1 MRSAPHVVSPA
12 WRPGANV
19 RELGTAAALGLLLLV
34 LLVAAPQ
41 FFRLDNLRDLAV
53 ANAPVLIVAVGMTLV
68 LLTSHVDISVG
79 SQFAVCSVAAAL
91 LARTGMPM
99 PFVLG
104 TTVVLGAGLGAVNG
118 LFVARLQL
126 PSVVVT
132 LATMV
137 IWRDALR
144 WATEGA
150 WVQDLPPSF
159 QWFGLAQRSGEWV
172 VVLTAGGVLLVAAY
186 VLRLRAAGR
195 AVYAVGSDPEA
206 ARLVGL
212 RPPRVVFGVFTM
224 LGACTA
230 LAAVLNSIRFAE
242 VQANAGVGLEIK
254 VLASVVV
261 GGTLI
266 TGGRGTLGGTLAGV
280 ALLGVL
286 GTALTFLGVNAFWEK
301 AAQGAIILLAS
312 AADALAGLGTRRAA
326 RLA

>member
-1 MRSAPHVVSPA
+1 MRRYLTDRRDEVWLAGRQFRRHPKCWAVI
-12 WRPGANV
+12 
-19 RELGTAAALGLLLLV
+19 GL
-34 LLVAAPQ
+34 
-41 FFRLDNLRDLAV
+41 
-53 ANAPVLIVAVGMTLV
+53 TLV
-68 LLTSHVDISVG
+68 VGLAASTSL
-79 SQFAVCSVAAAL
+79 FAVV
-91 LARTGMPM
+91 
-99 PFVLG
+99 
-104 TTVVLGAGLGAVNG
+104 
-118 LFVARLQL
+118 
-126 PSVVVT
+126 
-132 LATMV
+132 
-137 IWRDALR
+137 D
-144 WATEGA
+144 
-150 WVQDLPPSF
+150 
-159 QWFGLAQRSGEWV
+159 
-172 VVLTAGGVLLVAAY
+172 GVLLKPLPY
-186 VLRLRAAGR
+186 
-195 AVYAVGSDPEA
+195 PEA

-212 RPPRVVFGVFTM
+212 QPQRVMFGVFTT

-326 RLA
+326 RVA

>member
-1 MRSAPHVVSPA
+1 
-12 WRPGANV
+12 
-19 RELGTAAALGLLLLV
+19 
-34 LLVAAPQ
+34 
-41 FFRLDNLRDLAV
+41 
-53 ANAPVLIVAVGMTLV
+53 
-68 LLTSHVDISVG
+68 VDISVG
-79 SQFAVCSVAAAL
+79 SQFAVCSVCAAL
-91 LARTGMPM
+91 LARAGMPM
-99 PFVLG
+99 PLVLG
-104 TTVVLGAGLGAVNG
+104 ATVVLGAGLGAMNG

-150 WVQDLPPSF
+150 WVQDLPLSF

-212 RPPRVVFGVFTM
+212 QPQRVVFGVFTT

-242 VQANAGVGLEIK
+242 VQANAGAGLEIK
-254 VLASVVV
+254 VLASLV
-261 GGTLI
+261 
-266 TGGRGTLGGTLAGV
+266 GV

>member
-1 MRSAPHVVSPA
+1 M
-12 WRPGANV
+12 
-19 RELGTAAALGLLLLV
+19 
-34 LLVAAPQ
+34 
-41 FFRLDNLRDLAV
+41 
-53 ANAPVLIVAVGMTLV
+53 
-68 LLTSHVDISVG
+68 
-79 SQFAVCSVAAAL
+79 
-91 LARTGMPM
+91 
-99 PFVLG
+99 
-104 TTVVLGAGLGAVNG
+104 NG

-144 WATEGA
+144 WATQGA
-150 WVQDLPPSF
+150 WVQNLPPSF
-159 QWFGLAQRSGEWV
+159 QWFGLTQRTGEWLA
-172 VVLTAGGVLLVAAY
+172 VLTAGGVLLVGAY

-212 RPPRVVFGVFTM
+212 QPQRVVFGVFTT

-242 VQANAGVGLEIK
+242 VQANAGVGLELK
-254 VLASVVV
+254 ELASVVV
-261 GGTLI
+261 GGTLL
-266 TGGRGTLGGTLAGV
+266 TGGRGTLGGTLVGV

-301 AAQGAIILLAS
+301 AAQGAIILLAA

>member
-1 MRSAPHVVSPA
+1 VRSAPHVVSPA

-19 RELGTAAALGLLLLV
+19 RELGTAAALGLLLLM
-34 LLVAAPQ
+34 LLVVAPQ

-68 LLTSHVDISVG
+68 LLTGHVDISVG
-79 SQFAVCSVAAAL
+79 SQFAVCSVCAAL
-91 LARTGMPM
+91 LARAGMPM
-99 PFVLG
+99 PLVLG
-104 TTVVLGAGLGAVNG
+104 ATMVLGAGLGAMNG

-137 IWRDALR
+137 IWRDGLR
-144 WATEGA
+144 WATQGA
-150 WVQDLPPSF
+150 WVQNLPPSF
-159 QWFGLAQRSGEWV
+159 QWFGLAQRPGEWV
-172 VVLTAGGVLLVAAY
+172 VLMTAGGVLLAGAY

-212 RPPRVVFGVFTM
+212 QPQRVVFAVFTM
-224 LGACTA
+224 LGTCTA

-266 TGGRGTLGGTLAGV
+266 TGGRGTLGGTLVGV

-301 AAQGAIILLAS
+301 AAQGAIILLAA
-312 AADALAGLGTRRAA
+312 AADALAGLGTRRVA